1 MTANMDT
8 GFVVHRY
15 PVRKSFFDQPEED
28 RWMSWRF
35 TMKVYEEFM
44 PMHLKLI
51 RSAIDQ
57 LTDGI
62 KFDRLPV
69 LPSSRS

>member
-1 MTANMDT
+1 
-8 GFVVHRY
+8 
-15 PVRKSFFDQPEED
+15 
-28 RWMSWRF
+28 MSWRF